1 MTFYEIYITS
11 GIGNNNKHPIYFKG
25 NSEELQIC
33 GYININS
40 GLYSET
46 RQINS
51 IDTSISNKAAERL
64 SEYMPRGCPFNG
76 YTLLDLLKDLVR
88 MYGYHLEW
96 HQTMTM
102 TEFIRYLMGIN
113 IHAKVYGEAIIQ
125 LIEEE

>member
-1 MTFYEIYITS
+1 MNTITR
-11 GIGNNNKHPIYFKG
+11 KV
-25 NSEELQIC
+25 
-33 GYININS
+33 
-40 GLYSET
+40 
-46 RQINS
+46 NS
-51 IDTSISNKAAERL
+51 IDASISNKVAERL
-64 SEYMPRGCPFNG
+64 SEYVPRGCPFKD